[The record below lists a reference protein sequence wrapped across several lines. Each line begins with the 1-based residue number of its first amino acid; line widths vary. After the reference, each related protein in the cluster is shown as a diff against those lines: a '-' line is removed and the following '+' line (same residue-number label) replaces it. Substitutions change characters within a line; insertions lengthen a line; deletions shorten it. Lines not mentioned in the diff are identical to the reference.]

1 MTVTLSTIHSHS
13 HYVDA
18 LSYRGRSPFSPF
30 LSVSGASAVSFVLMI
45 CVALTALSV
54 RHAVAQSMQFNEPA
68 YGQNDSYG
76 QQGNDGLAQQ
86 NLNDALKAY
95 KGGDYLRASLL
106 LFDII
111 KDKETAVNTIDEQ
124 AEYTLGK
131 TFYKLNL
138 YQASFEFFV
147 RVVKAGKQHRYFRA
161 TCKWLYFLS
170 RKISGDDELL
180 KRIASYEPQSCTN
193 FSDEVSFLRG
203 QYHYKISELDESLR
217 FLSQVS
223 RDNDFYLKATFL
235 RGVTYSRLGQIKDAI
250 TTFAEI
256 LRFTFD
262 SYNGVTTAAEA
273 AFKRARSRGQE
284 SSQDK
289 ISTGRLIDNVAQGDY
304 KRDLQIYSQLAVL
317 NMARLLYEQ
326 NKNRKAV
333 RYYDY
338 IPINGFFWLEALF
351 ESSWALFRMGPQF
364 HEKALGNLHTLSS
377 PYFRDE
383 YTPEAPILKAVILY
397 SRCEYDKA
405 MNAVREFRD
414 VYEQLLMELDGYVKD
429 FSDPKQLYDF
439 LRRIQANPSSSPRVS
454 QILNALFEDK
464 ELKRV
469 NSHITEMER
478 ELKVIQINQSRWASS
493 DLANYVVQTIEFT
506 RDIAFDKA
514 GQMAKARLAR
524 IVAELRD
531 LQGKADA
538 IDIEIS
544 TSDRTDTELSL
555 NGVEV
560 QRRLKAESLKRTPD
574 SEHIYWPFDG
584 EYWRD
589 ELGYY
594 LYSIKSKC
602 GR

>member
-1 MTVTLSTIHSHS
+1 MTVTLPTIHHNRHTEKNTRRRPYQVSKMTLGLLLLTGIS
-13 HYVDA
+13 
-18 LSYRGRSPFSPF
+18 LSQFS
-30 LSVSGASAVSFVLMI
+30 LSTDPV
-45 CVALTALSV
+45 
-54 RHAVAQSMQFNEPA
+54 HAQSMQFND
-68 YGQNDSYG
+68 GSYG
-76 QQGNDGLAQQ
+76 QPNEGIAQQ
-86 NLNDALKAY
+86 NLNDALSAY
-95 KGGDYLRASLL
+95 KRGDYLRASLL

-131 TFYKLNL
+131 TFFKLNL

-147 RVVKAGKQHRYFRA
+147 RVVKSGRQHRYFRA

-170 RKISGDDELL
+170 QEIPGDDELL
-180 KRIASYEPQSCTN
+180 KRIASYEPQDCIKISN
-193 FSDEVSFLRG
+193 EVSFLRG
-203 QYHYKISELDESLR
+203 QYHYKLSELEESLR

-223 RDNDFYLKATFL
+223 RDNRFYLKATFL

-250 TTFAEI
+250 STFAEI
-256 LRFTFD
+256 LRYTFD
-262 SYNGVTTAAEA
+262 AYNGISTAAEA
-273 AFKRARSRGQE
+273 AFRRARSRGT
-284 SSQDK
+284 STKQDK
-289 ISTGRLIDNVAQGDY
+289 ISTARLIDNVAQGDY
-304 KRDLQIYSQLAVL
+304 KRDLQIYSQLAAL

-338 IPINGFFWLEALF
+338 LPINGFFWLEALF
-351 ESSWALFRMGPQF
+351 ESSWALFRMGPKF

-405 MNAVREFRD
+405 MNAVSEFRE
-414 VYEQLLMELDGYVKD
+414 VYEQLLIELDGYVKD

-454 QILNALFEDK
+454 QILNALFEDR

-469 NSHITEMER
+469 NAHITEMER
-478 ELKVIQINQSRWASS
+478 ELKVIQVAQSRWASS

-514 GQMAKARLAR
+514 GQMAKARLTR
-524 IVAELRD
+524 VVAELRD

-555 NGVEV
+555 KGVEV
-560 QRRLKAESLKRTPD
+560 QRRLKAESQKRTPD